1 MENGLFNFS
10 MQSYRN
16 LLTSAL
22 DVGYEFISFVKA
34 QNLTKEKPDQN
45 SGTCI
50 LRHDIDVNVNF
61 ALKMAQLEH
70 DLGISSTYFF
80 MFRSPFYNLSSRYSQ
95 DCVEKIIDLGHEIAL
110 HYDLGYDALK
120 GYSSSRSIREINCQI
135 AWMEELFFCD
145 VASVS
150 FHQPSQAL
158 LKDGINISPKLN
170 TYEKNLKSKYAYF
183 SDSNRNISLLRRYKN
198 KGNLKDKELL
208 SVRYP
213 EDIQLLIHPIW
224 WVLDDADINTVWNKA
239 IIDNFDTAQLQA
251 LATEEKFGNKR
262 ILEIK

>member
-110 HYDLGYDALK
+110 LHLGYDALK
-120 GYSSSRSIREINCQI
+120 GYSP
-135 AWMEELFFCD
+135 L
-145 VASVS
+145 VA
-150 FHQPSQAL
+150 L
-158 LKDGINISPKLN
+158 EKL
-170 TYEKNLKSKYAYF
+170 TK
-183 SDSNRNISLLRRYKN
+183 
-198 KGNLKDKELL
+198 
-208 SVRYP
+208 
-213 EDIQLLIHPIW
+213 
-224 WVLDDADINTVWNKA
+224 
-239 IIDNFDTAQLQA
+239 
-251 LATEEKFGNKR
+251 
-262 ILEIK
+262 

>member
-1 MENGLFNFS
+1 MESNLFNFNL
-10 MQSYRN
+10 QSYHN
-16 LLTSAL
+16 MLTSAL

-34 QNLTKEKPDQN
+34 KSLTTETPNQN

-61 ALKMAQLEH
+61 ALKMAELEY
-70 DLGISSTYFF
+70 DLGIRSTYFL
-80 MFRSPFYNLSSRYSQ
+80 MFRSPFYNLSSRHSQ
-95 DCVEKIIDLGHEIAL
+95 DCAEKIIDLGHEIAL
-110 HYDLGYDALK
+110 HYDLGYDTLK
-120 GYSSSRSIREINCQI
+120 GYSSTRSIKEINSQV
-135 AWMEELFFCD
+135 AWMEDLFCCN

-158 LKDGINISPKLN
+158 LSDGINISPRLN
-170 TYEKNLKSKYAYF
+170 TYEKSLKSKYTYF
-183 SDSNRNISLLRRYKN
+183 SDSNRNISLLKQFKN
-198 KGNLKDKELL
+198 KENLKDKELL

-239 IIDNFDTAQLQA
+239 IIDNFETAQLQA
-251 LATEEKFGNKR
+251 LSTEGKFGNKR
-262 ILEIK
+262 NLEIK